1 MFDILRPS
9 KPVIDAFLA
18 LTDLAGAVSDA
29 MDELGIAGAI
39 PAAVLMP
46 TLPGARMVGPALTIR
61 NIMHSVPPTLGA
73 TERKSKQTDLEAH
86 NLAQPGRCGRPWHSQ
101 SGQQSPVQ
109 ERREE

>member
-61 NIMHSVPPTLGA
+61 NIMHPVPPTLGA